1 MLSRG
6 SHQGTSLEVTWLL
19 FWAATA
25 GGTGSIPGQGTKI
38 PQATRGEQKERE
50 REEVVS
56 TLTGAG
62 RYLAGQEI
70 PFKHDP
76 MHKSLGQPWTHPQN
90 LRAACSYPAQK
101 MDQGG
106 AGEPKVPNK
115 LMTSSLGQ
123 PEAAGHTATHSSSR
137 LRWFPPVASIEFLQ
151 FLSLQEKQQQI
162 LKNRN
167 AQRKHTKI
175 PFSHLS
181 CSLQ

>member
-1 MLSRG
+1 MILS
-6 SHQGTSLEVTWLL
+6 S
-19 FWAATA
+19 TA

-38 PQATRGEQKERE
+38 PQATREKKRE
-50 REEVVS
+50 RGEVVS

-76 MHKSLGQPWTHPQN
+76 THKSLGQPWTHPQN
-90 LRAACSYPAQK
+90 LWAACSHPGQK
-101 MDQGG
+101 MDQAGV
-106 AGEPKVPNK
+106 GEPEVSNK
-115 LMTSSLGQ
+115 FMTSSLGQ
-123 PEAAGHTATHSSSR
+123 PEAAGYVATHSSAR
-137 LRWFPPVASIEFLQ
+137 LRWFPLCSPIASIKFLQ

-167 AQRKHTKI
+167 AQWKHTEI
-175 PFSHLS
+175 SFSLLS